1 MNKKTKTVSVVV
13 LWVLSIFFTVKIYQ
27 SINDPIRFNKIKNQ
41 RYAVV
46 IDRLKDIRIAQIAHK
61 DVIGKFAKDFDS
73 LISFVD
79 RGIFTITQ
87 QRDSSYYAYD
97 PIYQIDMLQEVIII
111 DTLGFV
117 SVKDSLFGND
127 LRFLE
132 MAAIPIKDVD
142 ETFDLKAKIIDK
154 NGFKVPVFEVKVPK
168 KIILHDQNERLL
180 KQEEELVSVDGVNGP
195 DIVLGSL
202 TDVSTNG
209 NWPTI
214 FDAQRE

>member
-61 DVIGKFAKDFDS
+61 DVTGKFAKDFDS